1 MQPAN
6 SLSLEPN
13 QLREFY
19 QQRFSYFSKL
29 NSDWQSIFIG
39 RCIEFIALKQ
49 IISHNHK
56 NVSNPIKAI
65 VAASAVQLTLG
76 LDTWQLSYF
85 DTIIIHPE
93 DFENTSNG
101 LIYKGETSLN
111 GIIKLSFKSFI
122 NGYKDST
129 DNINLGLH
137 EFTHA
142 LRFNSVRGHEQDYF
156 IDLYFAKWLV
166 SANEAFNNIKNGKDV
181 LFRKYGGTN
190 INEFMSVCIEHYF
203 ESPHQIK
210 EHYIHLYYNTAIL
223 LNQETAEANVSVN
236 VRRKFF
242 EEKNTIYFPITNINF
257 KYNYPKYGW
266 LKASLIVF
274 SIALFTTFKI
284 GINQGPSLILFLIA
298 ILLYC
303 RFDYSFTKLNFNNK
317 EIEIKK
323 GFSFFSFLKSKK
335 ILLSQLISVSSY
347 IEENNVNL
355 NLIYYQSSDTYFYE
369 ENFNFKPFDIKQLF
383 DELRANK
390 IAIFKT

>member
-1 MQPAN
+1 MQSPN

-13 QLREFY
+13 QLSEFY
-19 QQRFSYFSKL
+19 EQNFSYFNKL
-29 NSDWQSIFIG
+29 NNHWQNIFIG

-56 NVSNPIKAI
+56 NVNNSIKAI
-65 VAASAVQLTLG
+65 IAASAVQLTLG
-76 LDTWQLSYF
+76 IDTWQLSYF

-122 NGYKDST
+122 NGYKNST

-156 IDLYFAKWLV
+156 IDLYFSKWLV
-166 SANEAFNNIKNGKDV
+166 SASEAFNNIKNGKDD

-210 EHYIHLYYNTAIL
+210 ERYIHLYYNTAIL
-223 LNQETAEANVSVN
+223 LNQETTEANVSVN
-236 VRRKFF
+236 VRQKFF
-242 EEKNTIYFPITNINF
+242 EEKNMIYSPITNINF
-257 KYNYPKYGW
+257 KYNYLQYGW

-303 RFDYSFTKLNFNNK
+303 RFDYSFTKLNFTNK

-323 GFSFFSFLKSKK
+323 GFSFFSFLNPKK
-335 ILLSQLISVSSY
+335 ILLSQLISVSSCNK
-347 IEENNVNL
+347 ENNIDL

-369 ENFNFKPFDIKQLF
+369 ENFNFKPFNTKQLF

-390 IAIFKT
+390 IAIFKM